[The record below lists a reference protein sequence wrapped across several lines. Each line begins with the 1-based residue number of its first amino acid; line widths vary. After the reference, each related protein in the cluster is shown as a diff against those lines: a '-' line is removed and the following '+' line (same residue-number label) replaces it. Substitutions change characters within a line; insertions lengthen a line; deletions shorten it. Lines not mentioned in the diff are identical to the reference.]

1 MKFTDTLKE
10 LEAKATDGPWIR
22 EGFSRI
28 TGVTMNGILR
38 SEDAELIA
46 FLRNHAQEII
56 KLAVAAEMAKL
67 HVEELREGWCR
78 GDIEADSGVRSNRNV
93 YVETKLREALAALNK
108 E

>member
-10 LEAKATDGPWIR
+10 LEAKATVGPWIR

-46 FLRNHAQEII
+46 YLRNHAQEII
-56 KLAVAAEMAKL
+56 NLVEAAEMADHAWKT
-67 HVEELREGWCR
+67 GAYM
-78 GDIEADSGVRSNRNV
+78 AD
-93 YVETKLREALAALNK
+93 KIIALGKALSALNK
-108 E
+108 EQL